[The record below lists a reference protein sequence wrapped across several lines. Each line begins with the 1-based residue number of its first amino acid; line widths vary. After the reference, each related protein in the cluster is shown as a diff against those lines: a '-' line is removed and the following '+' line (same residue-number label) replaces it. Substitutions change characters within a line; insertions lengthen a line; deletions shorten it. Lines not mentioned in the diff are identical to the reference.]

1 MGEWILTEEEME
13 AEHFWGPLVDYG
25 YDAIKCLAIEQDAK
39 TKRILEQEG
48 LLKHN
53 ISADYLGR
61 HRLPHCRACAELRK
75 AEARWPPFWGLLEGW
90 VAPRCS
96 AISGPQ

>member
-48 LLKHN
+48 LRRVAEGGGSLA
-53 ISADYLGR
+53 SLLGPVG
-61 HRLPHCRACAELRK
+61 RLGSPEMLSH
-75 AEARWPPFWGLLEGW
+75 
-90 VAPRCS
+90 
-96 AISGPQ
+96 